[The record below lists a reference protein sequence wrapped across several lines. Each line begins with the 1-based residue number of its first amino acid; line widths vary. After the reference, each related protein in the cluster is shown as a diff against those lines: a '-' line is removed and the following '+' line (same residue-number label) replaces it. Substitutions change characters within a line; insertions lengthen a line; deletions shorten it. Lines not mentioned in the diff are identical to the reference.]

1 MENNLPYK
9 KNKEWYAVEFG
20 FNNPTPVPYTIDLFN
35 GYNQVPFQTYP
46 NPITPPSS
54 VSSTISTVTNPSG
67 VAFNSLNNTLYVNSG
82 NSNFISVIDVSSNT
96 VITTISTLRASF
108 YIIYNPTFNTMYTS
122 TPNDDV
128 VTVIDCST
136 NTVSTTITVGDSPF
150 GLAYNP
156 INNCV
161 YVANG
166 IAGTISVINCSS
178 NTVTST
184 ITVGSTPFGI
194 AYNSLYNS
202 MYVSNQ
208 SSSNVSVIDCTTNTV
223 TSTFSVTGVLSLI
236 TYNTLSNT
244 MYVGDLTSGN
254 VRVINCATNTVTT
267 SISVGNVPFDLSYS
281 ELNNVIFVANS
292 GSDDVSVIDCSS
304 NTVTSTVSVG
314 TTPLAIVFIPTFNYL
329 YVANSVSDNVSLM
342 ISNTPIV
349 AYISGTTDYNQFVTE
364 LNNIPK
370 RARQMRLIVDSA
382 NQLSVPLNILKRDA
396 NGNFCNAPKIPTEY
410 RDANNYQGLIC
421 DMPFEPKELILNNQM
436 IISQY
441 TIAPNSTVKMVLYF
455 DEIDMSDL
463 LSEKLNVYNQIET
476 KVEDLNT
483 ISEATL
489 EARYDNRPTIK
500 PEWLKNFK
508 VGKIIKI

>member
-1 MENNLPYK
+1 MENKLPYK
-9 KNKEWYAVEFG
+9 KSKEWYAVEFG
-20 FNNPTPVPYTIDLFN
+20 FNNPTPNPYTIDLFN

-46 NPITPPSS
+46 NPLTPPSS
-54 VSSTISTVTNPSG
+54 VSSNISTVTNPSG
-67 VAFNSLNNTLYVNSG
+67 LAFNSLNNTLYVTSG
-82 NSNFISVIDVSSNT
+82 NSNFISVVDVSSNLVT
-96 VITTISTLRASF
+96 ATISTLRPSF
-108 YIIYNPTFNTMYTS
+108 YIVYNPISNTMYTS

-128 VTVIDCST
+128 VTIINCST
-136 NTVSTTITVGDSPF
+136 NTVLTTISVGDSPF
-150 GLAYNP
+150 GMSYNP

-166 IAGTISVINCSS
+166 ISGTVSVINCSS
-178 NTVTST
+178 NSVIST

-208 SSSNVSVIDCTTNTV
+208 SSSNVSVIDCNTNTV
-223 TSTFSVTGVLSLI
+223 TSTFSVAGVLSLI

-244 MYVGDLTSGN
+244 MYVGDLASGN
-254 VRVINCATNTVTT
+254 VRVINCATNSILT
-267 SISVGNVPFDLSYS
+267 SVSVGTAPFDLSYS
-281 ELNNVIFVANS
+281 ELNNVIFVANI
-292 GSDDVSVIDCSS
+292 GSSDVSIIDCSS
-304 NTVTSTVSVG
+304 NTVTSTVTVG
-314 TTPLAIVFIPTFNYL
+314 TSPSAILFIPTFNSL

-342 ISNTPIV
+342 VSTTPIV
-349 AYISGTTDYNQFVTE
+349 PYISGTTDYNQFVAE

-370 RARQMRLIVDSA
+370 RARHMILTVESYAQFA
-382 NQLSVPLNILKRDA
+382 VPFNILHRDA
-396 NGNFCNAPKIPTEY
+396 NGNFCNEPKIPTEY
-410 RDANNYQGLIC
+410 LDTNDYQSFIC
-421 DMPFEPKELILNNQM
+421 ELPFKPKELILNNQT

-489 EARYDNRPTIK
+489 DSRYENRPTVK

-508 VGKIIKI
+508 GGKIIKI